1 LNVYGYPD
9 GSFNSVTEAG
19 ASRAEADKLGK
30 ALTYA
35 SRIDNGG
42 WSCEWRLPWEAAG
55 IDPTKIERLLFNI
68 GVSKTGAGGG
78 WVVLEGTG
86 LQNYRV
92 DNAWNLVL
100 VKD

>member
-1 LNVYGYPD
+1 MNVYGYPD

-68 GVSKTGAGGG
+68 GVRKTGADGG
-78 WVVLEGTG
+78 WVVWEGTG
-86 LQNYRV
+86 VQNYV
-92 DNAWNLVL
+92 VYNAGDLL
-100 VKD
+100 LIRD